1 MGIVAV
7 LVGFIAILSNL
18 FTNQLWFGG
27 FGNNR
32 EDRNNNGQSIFL
44 IIGIILAILSPIAA
58 TLIQLAISRK
68 REFLADAS
76 GALLTRYPEGL
87 ASALEKLSNDTHSLK
102 SASNA
107 TAHLFIVNP
116 FKGKETKQWFVS
128 LFDTHPP
135 IEERIKA
142 LQSM

>member
-1 MGIVAV
+1 LAV
-7 LVGFIAILSNL
+7 
-18 FTNQLWFGG
+18 
-27 FGNNR
+27 
-32 EDRNNNGQSIFL
+32 
-44 IIGIILAILSPIAA
+44 
-58 TLIQLAISRK
+58 SRK

-87 ASALEKLSNDTHSLK
+87 ANALEKLANDPHTLR

-116 FKGKETKQWFVS
+116 FKGKQTKQWFTS

-135 IEERIKA
+135 IEERIKV
-142 LQSM
+142 LRSM